1 MVLGYTRSIFTN
13 LVKFDSLNSKKNIL
27 INKNEYFHSQP
38 TPKNDDFT
46 IVEPSR

>member
-13 LVKFDSLNSKKNIL
+13 LVKFDSFDSNVL

-38 TPKNDDFT
+38 TPKQDDFT
-46 IVEPSR
+46 IINFSPW